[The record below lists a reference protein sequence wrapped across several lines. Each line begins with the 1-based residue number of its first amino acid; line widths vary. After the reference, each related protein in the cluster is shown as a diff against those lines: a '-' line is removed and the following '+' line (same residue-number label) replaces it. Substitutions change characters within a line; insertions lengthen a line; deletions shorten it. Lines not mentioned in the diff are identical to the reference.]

1 MVYIYIFIHLC
12 TNSLGVVICAAWQL
26 KVVPLLMGTECLII
40 TKDGDAQKGTRFK
53 PELLNNRRMKFLQL
67 F

>member
-26 KVVPLLMGTECLII
+26 KVVPLLKGTECLII
-40 TKDGDAQKGTRFK
+40 TKDGVLKQD
-53 PELLNNRRMKFLQL
+53 EI
-67 F
+67 